1 MKKRLLKSWKNK
13 KNQKLKKRMLLF
25 QILNL
30 RDQKNHRKKIKI
42 NE

>member
-30 RDQKNHRKKIKI
+30 RDQKNQRKKIKI